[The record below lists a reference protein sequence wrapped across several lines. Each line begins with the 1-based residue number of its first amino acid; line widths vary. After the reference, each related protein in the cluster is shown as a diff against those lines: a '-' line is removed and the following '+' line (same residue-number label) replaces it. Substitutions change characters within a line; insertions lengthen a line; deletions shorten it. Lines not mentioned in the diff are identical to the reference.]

1 MMMNQD
7 TGRRWSLIRLRLV
20 STGKYLSRPVVAALL
35 VAFIDFFGL
44 FLFRGFVDVSTL
56 VLLLFLE
63 AGGELLAG
71 VGISLSSTPSISKVG
86 QAVLGTAPWSRN
98 AEKHA
103 ERVGLK
109 WMVTSVFL
117 FLIGILLSVA

>member
-1 MMMNQD
+1 MMNQD
-7 TGRRWSLIRLRLV
+7 AGRRWSLRIRLRLV
-20 STGKYLSRPVVAALL
+20 STGKYLFRPVVAALV
-35 VAFIDFFGL
+35 VAFTDSLGL

-63 AGGELLAG
+63 AGVVLLAG
-71 VGISLSSTPSISKVG
+71 VGIALSSTPSISKVG
-86 QAVLGTAPWSRN
+86 QTVLGTSPWSRN

-103 ERVGLK
+103 EMVSLK